1 MSESG
6 ATWSICRVRGFAE
19 KWKRLPEIL
28 FETLP
33 KLEINPPGDEIGSE
47 FEVSE
52 AQVEKVLEK
61 IVLLPIELFGPVCL
75 HLWLNRADRSEHE
88 FASLDDPAHD
98 RCNVIPIVVQ
108 TLPCHL
114 GNVNNDGRN

>member
-1 MSESG
+1 M
-6 ATWSICRVRGFAE
+6 WSVCWVRGLAE

-33 KLEINPPGDEIGSE
+33 KLEVNPPGDEIGSE
-47 FEVSE
+47 FELLE
-52 AQVEKVLEK
+52 AQVEEVLEK

-75 HLWLNRADRSEHE
+75 LNTGDRSEHQ

-98 RCNVIPIVVQ
+98 CCNVIPVVVQ
-108 TLPCHL
+108 TCTRHL
-114 GNVNNDGRN
+114 GNVNDGGRN